1 MERTAKKVAESEAG
15 VTLVE
20 LIVAMSMAI
29 VITGAAVAMFV
40 SVLNRQPDLTERADK
55 VGDASVAVEKLVRE
69 LRQGVIGTVNTGL
82 PANQLQFESF
92 VNGTCGTTPVT
103 TGTKCKVVY
112 KCESEKCTRTTG
124 SATATT
130 TIATGVKN
138 SDIFEYV
145 KGPSPCTSVTG
156 EPVMFV
162 AVKIEL
168 RSKKGG
174 VTTLSD
180 GAGLRSCP

>member
-1 MERTAKKVAESEAG
+1 MERYVKKMQPDDG
-15 VTLVE
+15 LTLIE
-20 LIVAMSMAI
+20 MIVAMSMAI
-29 VITGAAVAMFV
+29 VITGAAVAMMV
-40 SVLNRQPDLTERADK
+40 SALNRKRDLTERGDK
-55 VGDASVAVEKLVRE
+55 VSDASVAVEKLVRE
-69 LRQGVIGTVNTGL
+69 IRQGVIGSVATGL
-82 PANQLQFESF
+82 PANQLQFETY
-92 VNGTCGTTPVT
+92 VDGACGSTTVT
-103 TGTKCKVVY
+103 TGTKCKVTY

-124 SATATT
+124 SGTTSTT

-145 KGPSPCTSVTG
+145 TGPSPCSTVTG
-156 EPVMFV
+156 TPASFV

-174 VTTLSD
+174 VTALSD